1 MPTQIQL
8 RRGTYDQH
16 KTFTGAN
23 AEPTFDTSNRVMRL
37 HDGTT
42 PGGSEIVM
50 GNTLYKSLPVRVIST
65 SNITLAGVQTVDG
78 VSLSVGDRVLVAG
91 QTDQS
96 KNGIYTVVDLPGTWV
111 RAFDFDKIYNIQKG
125 MFVYVAE
132 GSTHNETV
140 WKLTSQPTTLD
151 LHAITFEK
159 WLGVETRGL
168 AQNTVAGMVVR
179 QSKGTFTSRAI
190 TVSGQ
195 GITVTNGD
203 GISGN
208 PLLSLNSTPNNT
220 VNAIMARDANGDF
233 AANNATLAGDIAVN
247 GGDVTTTSTTATL
260 FNTNAT
266 TLNIGNA
273 ATTVS
278 IGAATGTTTV
288 RNDLVVNGTFTVNGT
303 TETINAVTVTVDDK
317 NIELGSVA
325 SPTNTTADGGGITLK
340 GTTDKT
346 IIWLNS
352 NNSWNSSED
361 FSVATGKVFEVN
373 GVPVLTANS
382 VLNDATQTSIT
393 VGGSAST
400 ITMGASGGTTTLRS
414 GTLVGSDAT
423 QNVYN
428 TVATTVNA
436 FGAAT
441 SLNIGTTSTGAQTT
455 NIGTGAT
462 ASATT
467 KTLNLA
473 TGGLTGSTTNVNVGS
488 TAGGLLTINNPNVSF
503 NNGIVSFTNTTDAT
517 TSADGSVRFAGG
529 ISVVKNIVCDGTFSI
544 FGDISVNGG
553 DILTNQTNV
562 TVFNTTATTANLL
575 GAASTIA
582 MGASGGTTTLRSGTL
597 VGSDTTQNLY
607 NTVATTLN
615 IGGAATTINLGNATA
630 ATLLTR
636 PGTIVGSNTT
646 QSVYDTVA
654 TTVNAFGAAT
664 TLTLGNATLATL
676 TLRPGTIVGANTT
689 QNLFNTVA
697 TTVNFAGA
705 ATALSIGAATGT
717 TTVNNNLSVAGTSS
731 HTGNSTFSGT
741 VGITGA
747 TTLSST
753 LGVAGDFSVATN
765 KFTVA
770 SASGNTAIAGT
781 LGVTGAA
788 TLSSTLAVT
797 GASTFTGATTHN
809 GGLTAASSSITGNQ
823 TVGGT
828 LGVTGATTLSST
840 LGVTGATTIGGNV
853 AVNGGS
859 LTTTQTTFNLVNAT
873 ATTLNIG
880 GAATTVSIGA
890 ATGTTTVNNN
900 LVVTG
905 NLTISG
911 TTTTI
916 NATTLD
922 VADLNITVAKNA
934 ATAAAANG
942 AGLTVAGANATILY
956 ASTGDRWELN
966 KPLYVAG
973 TGSITGNTTVG
984 GTLGVTGATTLSS
997 TLGVTGSATFG
1008 TNLVLNGS
1016 TSGSTTIVSSAAAS
1030 GTLTLPAATDQLVGR
1045 ATTDTLT
1052 NKTMS
1057 GASNTFTNI
1066 PNSALSNN
1074 TISGVALG
1082 GTLATLTLNTS
1093 GTGLSGSTTYNGS
1106 GAATFTVTS
1115 NATSANTASTIV
1127 ARDASGN
1134 FSAGTITAALSG
1146 NASTATTL
1154 QTARNFLT
1162 NLAST
1167 SSASFNGSADNTHGV
1182 TGTLPIANGGTG
1194 ATTAVTARTNL
1205 LPAQSA
1211 GINGYVLT
1219 TNGTDAYW
1227 NYLGNAMVTSFNGR
1241 TNVVTLTSGDVTGA
1255 LGFTPLNKA
1264 GDTMNGNLSLA
1275 AGTALIGNAGNWIG
1289 ENNKLQWHSSHLY
1302 FGLINGGSWIFRTN
1316 GGEPAYITNGGVV
1329 FGSGHQVTSD
1339 ISLKENVETI
1349 GNASH
1354 LLSNLRGVT
1363 FDWKKTKKRAY
1374 GFIAQ
1379 EIEQTVPEL
1388 VEEMQTNSMEPEKTV
1403 KTVDYDKVVA
1413 ILVEGWKEQ
1422 QARIEALE
1430 AEVKALKGE

>member
-16 KTFTGAN
+16 KSFTGAN
-23 AEPTFDTSNRVMRL
+23 AEPTFDTSHRVMRI

-42 PGGSEIVM
+42 PGGSEMVM
-50 GNTLYKSLPVRVIST
+50 GNSQYKSLPVRVIST

-91 QTDQS
+91 QSDQS

-111 RAFDFDKIYNIQKG
+111 RTFDFDKIYNIQRG
-125 MFVYVAE
+125 MFIYVAE
-132 GSTHNETV
+132 GTNHNETIWRV
-140 WKLTSQPTTLD
+140 TSQPTTLE
-151 LHAITFEK
+151 LHPITFEK
-159 WLGVETRGL
+159 WLGVETRGI
-168 AQNTVAGMVVR
+168 AQNTVAGLVVR

-220 VNAIMARDANGDF
+220 ASTIMARDSSGDF
-233 AANNATLAGDIAVN
+233 ASNNATLAGDIAVN
-247 GGDVTTTSTTATL
+247 GGDVTTTATTASL
-260 FNTNAT
+260 FNANAT

-288 RNDLVVNGTFTVNGT
+288 RNDLVVTGTFTVNGT
-303 TETINAVTVTVDDK
+303 TQTINAVTVTVDDK

-325 SPTNTTADGGGITLK
+325 SPTNVTADGGGITLK

-346 IIWLNS
+346 LNWV
-352 NNSWNSSED
+352 NATGAWTSSED
-361 FSVATGKVFEVN
+361 FNLVSGKTYEIN
-373 GVPVLTANS
+373 AIPVLTSNS
-382 VLNDATQTSIT
+382 VLNDSSQTSIT
-393 VGGSAST
+393 VGGSATAVSL
-400 ITMGASGGTTTLRS
+400 GASTGALTLNNPIVVGANTTQS
-414 GTLVGSDAT
+414 VF
-423 QNVYN
+423 N

-436 FGAAT
+436 FGVAGT
-441 SLNIGTTSTGAQTT
+441 LNIGANVTSAQTI
-455 NIGTGAT
+455 NVGVGAT
-462 ASATT
+462 ATATT

-473 TGGLTGSTTNVNVGS
+473 TGGLTGSTTNVNIGS
-488 TAGGLLTINNPNVSF
+488 TAGGLLTIGNPNVTF
-503 NNGIVSFTNTTDAT
+503 DNGIVTFTNSTDAT
-517 TSADGSVRFAGG
+517 TSANGSVRFAGG

-562 TVFNTTATTANLL
+562 TLFNTTATTANLL

-597 VGSDTTQNLY
+597 VGSDATQNLY

-615 IGGAATTINLGNATA
+615 IGGAATTVNLGNATS

-664 TLTLGNATLATL
+664 TLTLGNATGATA
-676 TLRPGTIVGANTT
+676 TIRPGTVVGSNTT
-689 QNLFNTVA
+689 QNLWNSVA

-705 ATALSIGAATGT
+705 ATSLVIGAATGLTNIKNNVEIDGDLQIDGGDLTVSTATFNLANT
-717 TTVNNNLSVAGTSS
+717 TATTLNIGGAATTLTL
-731 HTGNSTFSGT
+731 
-741 VGITGA
+741 GA
-747 TTLSST
+747 TTGT
-753 LGVAGDFSVATN
+753 ATIRN
-765 KFTVA
+765 TTVA
-770 SASGNTAIAGT
+770 VTNNATVGGT
-781 LGVTGAA
+781 LGVTGN
-788 TLSSTLAVT
+788 
-797 GASTFTGATTHN
+797 TT
-809 GGLTAASSSITGNQ
+809 I
-823 TVGGT
+823 GGT

-840 LGVTGATTIGGNV
+840 LGVT
-853 AVNGGS
+853 S
-859 LTTTQTTFNLVNAT
+859 NA
-873 ATTLNIG
+873 
-880 GAATTVSIGA
+880 
-890 ATGTTTVNNN
+890 
-900 LVVTG
+900 
-905 NLTISG
+905 
-911 TTTTI
+911 
-916 NATTLD
+916 
-922 VADLNITVAKNA
+922 
-934 ATAAAANG
+934 
-942 AGLTVAGANATILY
+942 
-956 ASTGDRWELN
+956 
-966 KPLYVAG
+966 
-973 TGSITGNTTVG
+973 TVG

-997 TLGVTGSATFG
+997 TLAVTGNTTLTGDLAVNGGDITTSSTTATLFNGTATTLNMGGAATTVTIGASSGNTTVNNNLVVSGNLTVNGTTTTINSTTLSVDDLNIVLADGAASAAAANGAGITVAGANATITYASGNDRWELNKPLSVTGTAAVSSNATVGGTLGVTGAATFG
-1008 TNLVLNGS
+1008 TNVILNGS
-1016 TSGSTTIVSSAAAS
+1016 SSGSTTIVSSAAAS

-1074 TISGVALG
+1074 TISGVGLG

-1127 ARDASGN
+1127 ARDGSGN

-1154 QTARNFLT
+1154 QTARNILT

-1167 SSASFNGSADNTHGV
+1167 SAVSFNGSSDNTHGV
-1182 TGTLPIANGGTG
+1182 TGTLAIGNGGTG
-1194 ATTAVTARTNL
+1194 ATTAQGARTNL
-1205 LPAQSA
+1205 LPPQS
-1211 GINGYVLT
+1211 GPQNGYVLT
-1219 TNGTDAYW
+1219 TNGSDVFW
-1227 NYLGNAMVTSFNGR
+1227 NYLGNAMVTTFNGR

-1255 LGFTPLNKA
+1255 LGYTPLNRA
-1264 GDTMNGNLSLA
+1264 GDTMSGTLNIGTAAIVAFGSQTRQMINLWGTSYGIGVQGSTTYFRSDSRFSWHRGGSHNDNENNPGGGTVAMTLDGSSNLSV
-1275 AGTALIGNAGNWIG
+1275 AG
-1289 ENNKLQWHSSHLY
+1289 S
-1302 FGLINGGSWIFRTN
+1302 
-1316 GGEPAYITNGGVV
+1316 
-1329 FGSGHQVTSD
+1329 VTSSGYQVSSD
-1339 ISLKENVETI
+1339 VRLKTNIKDSSYGLDTVLALRSVKYVKNDKEEI
-1349 GNASH
+1349 G
-1354 LLSNLRGVT
+1354 L
-1363 FDWKKTKKRAY
+1363 
-1374 GFIAQ
+1374 IAQ
-1379 EIEQTVPEL
+1379 EVEQIMPEF
-1388 VEEMQTNSMEPEKTV
+1388 VGEQEDGMKTV
-1403 KTVDYDKVVA
+1403 NYAQMVSVLIKAVQELT
-1413 ILVEGWKEQ
+1413 
-1422 QARIEALE
+1422 
-1430 AEVKALKGE
+1430 AEVEQLKAKIKE